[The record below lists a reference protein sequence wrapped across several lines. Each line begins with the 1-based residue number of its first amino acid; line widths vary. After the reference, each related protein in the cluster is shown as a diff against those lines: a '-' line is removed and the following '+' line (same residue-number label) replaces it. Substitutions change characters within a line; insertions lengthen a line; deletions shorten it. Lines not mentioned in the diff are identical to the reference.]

1 MLDFPGQFNLL
12 LILGAMFLLGL
23 AADLAG
29 RHSPV
34 PRVTLLLLCGIAIG
48 PSGFGLLPADFVEA
62 WFPTLTHI
70 ALALVGF
77 LLGQTLSLDNL
88 RSQGRLVIYATLG
101 ETAGALLLVTGALL
115 FLGLDPVVAILLG
128 GIATATAPAATFDV
142 VHESGVSNGFT
153 KTLLAVVAV
162 DDALAL
168 LWFTL
173 MMAFAGSQNG
183 DFGAQ
188 ASLMHGLFEIGGSL
202 LLGVLLG
209 LPMTFLTGRIRKG
222 EPTQAEA
229 FGFVLLC
236 GGLAVTL
243 GLSPVLSAMTM
254 GAVVASL
261 ARHHK
266 RPFHAIEGIE
276 WPFMILFFM
285 LAGASAHLDV
295 LVSLGLAVGV
305 YMVARCVGSY
315 LGCQAGTALANA
327 EPVYRRY
334 LGLTLFPQ
342 AGVAIG
348 MALMASQRF
357 PEIGTAIL
365 PIVLASTVIYELL
378 APPITRWALQRAAVM
393 QQRPV

>member
-1 MLDFPGQFNLL
+1 MLELPGQFNLL
-12 LILGAMFLLGL
+12 LALGAMFLLGL

-29 RHSPV
+29 RHSPM
-34 PRVTLLLLCGIAIG
+34 PRVTLLLLCGIALG
-48 PSGFGLLPADFVEA
+48 PSGFGLLPAEFVDT

-77 LLGQTLSLDNL
+77 LLGQTLSLGSL
-88 RSQGRLVIYATLG
+88 RRQGRLVIHATLG

-115 FLGLDPVVAILLG
+115 LLGLDPVVAVLLG

-142 VHESGVSNGFT
+142 VRESGIDNGFT
-153 KTLLAVVAV
+153 RTLLAVVAV

-183 DFGAQ
+183 DLGAQ
-188 ASLMHGLFEIGGSL
+188 ATLLHGFREIGGSL

-229 FGFVLLC
+229 IGFVLLC
-236 GGLAVTL
+236 GGLAVAL
-243 GLSPVLSAMTM
+243 GLSPILSAMTM

-285 LAGASAHLDV
+285 LAGASAHLDAIRT
-295 LVSLGLAVGV
+295 LGLAVAL

-315 LGCQAGTALANA
+315 VGCQAGTALARA
-327 EPVYRRY
+327 EPVYRKY

-357 PEIGTAIL
+357 PEVGAAIL
-365 PIVLASTVIYELL
+365 PIVLASTVLYEIF
-378 APPITRWALQRAAVM
+378 APPITRWALHRAA
-393 QQRPV
+393 REESKP

>member
-1 MLDFPGQFNLL
+1 MLQEHGQFNLL
-12 LILGAMFLLGL
+12 LALGAMFLLGL
-23 AADLAG
+23 AADLLG
-29 RHSPV
+29 RHSPL
-34 PRVTLLLLCGIAIG
+34 PRVTLLLLAGIAVG
-48 PSGFGLLPADFVEA
+48 PSGFALLPADFVET

-77 LLGQTLSLDNL
+77 LLGQTLSLNNL
-88 RSQGRLVIYATLG
+88 RRQGRLVLFATFG
-101 ETAGALLLVTGALL
+101 ETLGALLLVTGGLL
-115 FLGLDPVVAILLG
+115 LVGIDPVVALLLG

-142 VHESGVSNGFT
+142 VHESGIQNEFT
-153 KTLLAVVAV
+153 ETLLSVVAV

-183 DFGAQ
+183 DFGTGSTLA
-188 ASLMHGLFEIGGSL
+188 HGALEIGGSL

-209 LPMTFLTGRIRKG
+209 IPMAFLTGRIRKG

-229 FGFVLLC
+229 IGFVLLC
-236 GGLAVTL
+236 GGLALSL

-254 GAVVASL
+254 GAVVATL

-276 WPFMILFFM
+276 WPFMILFFI
-285 LAGASAHLDV
+285 LAGASAHLGAM
-295 LVSLGLAVGV
+295 LSLGMILGV

-315 LGCQAGTALANA
+315 FGCRTGTMLAGA
-327 EPVYRRY
+327 EPSYRRY

-348 MALMASQRF
+348 MALLASQRF
-357 PEIGTAIL
+357 PEIGAIIL
-365 PIVLASTVIYELL
+365 PVILASTVLYEVL
-378 APPITRWALQRAAVM
+378 APPVTRWALRRATTE
-393 QQRPV
+393 RPRVA